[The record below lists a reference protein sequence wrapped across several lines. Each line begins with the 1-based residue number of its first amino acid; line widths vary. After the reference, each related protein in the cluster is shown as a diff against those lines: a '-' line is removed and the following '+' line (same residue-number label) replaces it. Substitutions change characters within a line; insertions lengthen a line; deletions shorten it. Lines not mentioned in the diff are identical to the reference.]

1 MPHTL
6 DWDKLKTFHAAAE
19 HGSLTAAADTLR
31 ISQSA
36 VSRQITALE
45 QDLDISLFHRHARGL
60 TLTEQGH
67 ILYEAAREMSVK
79 VALAKSSLLDSRE
92 KPQGLLRVS
101 TPISLGSNWLTSVL
115 PDFMATYPDID
126 VQLILEDSEHDLSAF
141 DVDCALRP
149 WPTTQGDVIE
159 RKLGQITQSIYASHG
174 YLANYGAPTSAA
186 DLDNH
191 KIVAFG
197 DLIPKNLK
205 SANWVLDVG
214 TETRRKPVLSVNNLH
229 GIMRAAEA
237 GIGLAG
243 LPDYMTVLSRR
254 LVKVLPAVSG
264 DPFDLFF
271 VYPTELRGSVRAKVF
286 REFLQQATRSWKA
299 SPPKPQK
306 VT

>member
-1 MPHTL
+1 MPDSL

-19 HGSLTAAADTLR
+19 NGSLTAAADALK

-67 ILYEAAREMSVK
+67 ILFKASRDMASK
-79 VALAKSSLLDSRE
+79 VALAQSSLRDSRE

-115 PDFMATYPDID
+115 PEFMATYPEIE
-126 VQLILEDSEHDLSAF
+126 VQLILEDSEHDLSVF

-159 RKLGQITQSIYASHG
+159 RKLGQITQSIYASHA
-174 YLANYGAPTSAA
+174 YLAAHGAPASAQ

-191 KIVAFG
+191 KIIAFG
-197 DLIPKNLK
+197 DLIPKNLN
-205 SANWVLDVG
+205 SSNWVLTAGASVP
-214 TETRRKPVLSVNNLH
+214 RKPTLSVNNLH

-243 LPDYMTVLSRR
+243 IPDYMTVLSRR
-254 LVKVLPAVSG
+254 LVKVLPSVSG
-264 DPFDLFF
+264 EPIDLYF
-271 VYPTELRGSVRAKVF
+271 VYPTQLRGSVRAKVF
-286 REFLQQATRSWKA
+286 REFLQRVTRSWIA
-299 SPPKPQK
+299 SPPRPVKA
-306 VT
+306 